1 MSIGATL
8 TRVFHTHAYAGS
20 MALPPFPDDVRAL
33 LREPNPAVVATLRSD
48 GMPVTVATWYLLEDD
63 GRILVNM
70 DHSRVRV
77 AHLRRD
83 PRIAL
88 TVLAEDWN
96 THVSV
101 NGRVGDVVE
110 DVGLTQIDRLSRH
123 YADRPYRNRESQRFS
138 AWIEVE
144 QWQGWGAT
152 RT

>member
-1 MSIGATL
+1 
-8 TRVFHTHAYAGS
+8 
-20 MALPPFPDDVRAL
+20 MALPPFPDDVRDL
-33 LREPNPAVVATLRSD
+33 LRQPLPAVVATLRKD

-70 DHSRVRV
+70 DHSRVRLQ
-77 AHLRRD
+77 HLRRD

-88 TVLAEDWN
+88 TVLAEDWY

-101 NGRVGDVVE
+101 NGRVDGVTE
-110 DVGLTQIDRLSRH
+110 DVGLVDIDRLSQH
-123 YADRPYRNRESQRFS
+123 YRGRPYRNRTSQRFS
-138 AWIEVE
+138 AHIVVE

>member
-1 MSIGATL
+1 M
-8 TRVFHTHAYAGS
+8 VQ
-20 MALPPFPDDVRAL
+20 PPFPDDVRDL
-33 LREPNPAVVATLRSD
+33 LSRPLPAVVATLRSD

-77 AHLRRD
+77 KHLRRD

-88 TVLAEDWN
+88 TVLADDWY

-101 NGRVGDVVE
+101 NGTVDGVVE
-110 DVGLTQIDRLSRH
+110 DVGLVDIDRLSRH
-123 YADRPYRNRESQRFS
+123 YRGRPYRNRESQRFS
-138 AWIEVE
+138 AHIRVE
-144 QWQGWGAT
+144 NWQGWGAT

>member
-1 MSIGATL
+1 
-8 TRVFHTHAYAGS
+8 
-20 MALPPFPDDVRAL
+20 MAEHPFPDDVRDL
-33 LREPNPAVVATLRSD
+33 LRKPLPAVVATLRKD

-77 AHLRRD
+77 QHLRRD

-88 TVLAEDWN
+88 TVLAEDWY

-101 NGRVGDVVE
+101 NGVVDGVTE
-110 DVGLTQIDRLSRH
+110 DVGLVDIDRLSQH
-123 YADRPYRNRESQRFS
+123 YRGQAYGNRESPRFS
-138 AWIEVE
+138 ARIVVE